1 MALGKWLI
9 FKETG
14 SIIQIE
20 TGLNYYVSF
29 DFSIKSYSIE
39 ELKTSSFYYTIATP
53 QEAFEF
59 LEAVYNKKVNAELK
73 YLEDKKVSLI
83 NTQLKNLIKLNKDV
97 VSNEQ
102 SDIESNNRFNKI

>member
-39 ELKTSSFYYTIATP
+39 ELKTSSFYSKISQKA
-53 QEAFEF
+53 
-59 LEAVYNKKVNAELK
+59 
-73 YLEDKKVSLI
+73 S
-83 NTQLKNLIKLNKDV
+83 KL
-97 VSNEQ
+97 
-102 SDIESNNRFNKI
+102 